1 LTAQKKRSKFGVGN
15 CVLLTFTR
23 FLSGTL
29 QAPSN
34 PLAHKA
40 GGFSFTEMTMYG
52 KKKKPTPGKYG
63 PKK

>member
-1 LTAQKKRSKFGVGN
+1 VGN